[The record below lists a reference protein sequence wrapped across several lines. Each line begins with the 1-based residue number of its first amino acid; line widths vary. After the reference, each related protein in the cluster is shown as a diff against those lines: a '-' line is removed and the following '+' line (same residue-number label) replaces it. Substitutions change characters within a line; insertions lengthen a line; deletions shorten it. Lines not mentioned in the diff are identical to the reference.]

1 MAADSSRAT
10 LSYVDLKL
18 FQSKLGLS
26 CLLLVFACNV
36 TAQIR
41 DASCNAVVDAIAE
54 LRKQPWVLLRGTV
67 TNGTHPD
74 GYKVMTSMLLNGKH
88 QVRVLDGVR
97 FATNEKITS
106 QDDLDRVTGAA
117 DLLPDTDCIRST
129 KIDSEPSELSEYS
142 YKVLVARSEANYR
155 MSISRISGLPIR
167 VVVEG
172 PQLSYGRSLSRPG
185 KPPQAVLK
193 PNGLRYTEILEYGYG
208 ESVVRTESN
217 RYSSR

>member
-1 MAADSSRAT
+1 LYQT
-10 LSYVDLKL
+10 
-18 FQSKLGLS
+18 KLGLS
-26 CLLLVFACNV
+26 FLLLALAFDAS
-36 TAQIR
+36 AQTR
-41 DASCNAVVDAIAE
+41 DASCNLVVNAIAE
-54 LRKQPWVLLRGTV
+54 LRKQHWVLLRGQV
-67 TNGTHPD
+67 THGTHPD
-74 GYKVMTSMLLNGKH
+74 GYKVMTSMLIDGK
-88 QVRVLDGVR
+88 QQARILDGVR

-117 DLLPDTDCIRST
+117 ELLPDTDCVRST
-129 KIDSEPSELSEYS
+129 KIDFEPSELSEYT

-155 MSISRISGLPIR
+155 ISISKITGLPIR

-217 RYSSR
+217 RYSLR